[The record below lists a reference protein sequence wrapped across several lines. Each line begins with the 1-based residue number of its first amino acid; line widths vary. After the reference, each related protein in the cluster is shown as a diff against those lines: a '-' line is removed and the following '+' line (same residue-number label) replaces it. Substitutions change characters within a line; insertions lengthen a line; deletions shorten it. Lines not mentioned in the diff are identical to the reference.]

1 MLIDWFTVA
10 AQVVNFVVLV
20 WLMKRFLYQPIL
32 QAIAAREQLIATQ
45 LATAAEQKSAAAAER
60 ADFAQKNKLFE
71 EQCANLLEQATAEV
85 ESERQRLLVSARQA
99 ADALSNKRQTALH
112 LAASNLNQAIAQQ
125 VQQEVF
131 AIAAKTLADL
141 TDSSL
146 EERLVAVFITQLQQ
160 LETPARERLV
170 AACTQSS
177 EPALLRSARAMPA
190 AQQAALQ
197 AALDACCGEPINLQF
212 VTDATLI
219 AGLQL
224 SCAGQCFAW
233 SIVDYLQALQ
243 QGVDALL
250 QEQPSA
256 STPAPTPAPTESAS
270 P

>member
-1 MLIDWFTVA
+1 MLIDWFTVG
-10 AQVVNFVVLV
+10 AQALNFVVLV

-45 LATAAEQKSAAAAER
+45 LATAAEQKAAATAER
-60 ADFAQKNKLFE
+60 AEFVQKNQAFE
-71 EQCANLLEQATAEV
+71 AQRASLLEQACAEV
-85 ESERQRLLVSARQA
+85 EVERQRLLVAARQA
-99 ADALSNKRQTALH
+99 ADALSAKHQTALQ

-141 TDSSL
+141 ADSHL
-146 EERLVAVFITQLQQ
+146 EERLVAVFISQLQQ
-160 LETPARERLV
+160 LDAATRERLV
-170 AACTQSS
+170 AACTQGD
-177 EPALLRSARAMPA
+177 EPVLLRSALALPA

-197 AALDACCGEPINLQF
+197 AALDAYCGERVNLQF

-233 SIVDYLQALQ
+233 SIADYLQALQ
-243 QGVDALL
+243 QSVDALL
-250 QEQPSA
+250 LTQQ
-256 STPAPTPAPTESAS
+256 PAPTATEAASA
-270 P
+270 